1 MHSISTC
8 IQKELTYRLIVTDAA
23 TRGVDLPETACVVNY
38 DAPTQGR
45 TYAHRAGRTARAGRD
60 GTCLT
65 LLRRNQVRVN
75 CFFELLYCT
84 ASLIMYFFLILFI
97 FK

>member
-1 MHSISTC
+1 M
-8 IQKELTYRLIVTDAA
+8 TDAA

-60 GTCLT
+60 GICMT
-65 LLRRNQVRVN
+65 LLQRNQVCLSSSFSFHVII
-75 CFFELLYCT
+75 C
-84 ASLIMYFFLILFI
+84 SILIVLHAKFGKLLILTITSFTVRYP
-97 FK
+97 FE